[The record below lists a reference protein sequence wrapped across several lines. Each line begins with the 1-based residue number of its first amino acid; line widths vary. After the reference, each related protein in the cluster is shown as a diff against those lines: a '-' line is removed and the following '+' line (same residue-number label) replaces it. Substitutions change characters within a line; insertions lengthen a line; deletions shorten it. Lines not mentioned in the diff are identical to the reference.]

1 MENQASE
8 EVGNFGIKCL
18 QIGYF
23 SLAGITYQDST
34 KLTEPELIL
43 ALQQKSETAF
53 QALVKAY
60 QDMVFNTCLG
70 MLRDVEDAEECA
82 QDVFIEVYKSVD
94 GFRAEAKL
102 STWIYRIATT
112 KCLERIRKR
121 KAKKRFAFLSSLSGD
136 HQPDSRHLSNFVHPG
151 VQMEQNENAR
161 ALFNAIEKLSE
172 NQRVAF
178 TLHKIEGLPYE
189 EIAEVLDV
197 SLSSVESLM
206 FRAKQNL
213 KKLLKSYYEKNFLE

>member
-1 MENQASE
+1 
-8 EVGNFGIKCL
+8 
-18 QIGYF
+18 
-23 SLAGITYQDST
+23 
-34 KLTEPELIL
+34 
-43 ALQQKSETAF
+43 
-53 QALVKAY
+53 
-60 QDMVFNTCLG
+60 MVFNTCLG
-70 MLRDVEDAEECA
+70 MLRSVEDAEECA
-82 QDVFIEVYKSVD
+82 QDVFIEVYNSVI

-136 HQPDSRHLSNFVHPG
+136 SETEAKKLASFVHPG
-151 VQMEQNENAR
+151 LQLEQSENAQ
-161 ALFNAIEKLSE
+161 ALFEAIERLSE

-189 EIAEVLDV
+189 EIASVLEV

-213 KKLLKSYYEKNFLE
+213 KKLLKKYYEKNMMG